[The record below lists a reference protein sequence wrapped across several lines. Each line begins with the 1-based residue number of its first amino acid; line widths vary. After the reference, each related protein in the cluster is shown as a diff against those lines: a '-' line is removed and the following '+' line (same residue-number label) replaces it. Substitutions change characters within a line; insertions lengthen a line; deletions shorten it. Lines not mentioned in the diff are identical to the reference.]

1 MITLADLNLIVPFKL
16 IHQDLLSIEVVT
28 DINYLNY
35 QTTLGV
41 KEKSLLNCI
50 IEDLSNKQ
58 YYQIIDIFI
67 LEKRNPWWVFEFFN
81 PMLKVNLILEKV
93 EDSFLLKELLL
104 ISINCI
110 KVHILQ
116 RILCSKLLFNNNCFL
131 ITIFKLMF

>member
-67 LEKRNPWWVFEFFN
+67 LEKRNPWWLFEFFN

-93 EDSFLLKELLL
+93 EDSFLLKELGKLSL
-104 ISINCI
+104 ISNE
-110 KVHILQ
+110 
-116 RILCSKLLFNNNCFL
+116 RILEGTYLSE
-131 ITIFKLMF
+131 I